1 MNKNSELFIRDL
13 GDGLILRRASKDDAD
28 ALADINSRMHSDDGP
43 DKPHAGIRA
52 WIMDLVT
59 KPHPT
64 LAPSDFTIV
73 EESATGRIVST
84 LCLIPQTWIYEGIEF
99 GVGRPEL
106 VCTLPEFRRRR
117 LVRIQME
124 EVHKWSGERGHLM
137 QIITGIPYFYRQ
149 FGYDMALNFTG
160 RRNGFEPQVPALK
173 EGAGEPFI
181 IREARDDDVDFI
193 LHTYEMS
200 ESRQALSC
208 KRTPE
213 IIRYEIFGQNKKNLN
228 HFQKMV
234 IENLKGERVGFFE
247 HSTDLW
253 LDAATCIYFAV
264 TEGTSWFEV
273 SPSVVR
279 YLWKVGGEYA
289 KRDGGKRGS
298 FGFALGEHHPVYE
311 VLDDKLPAKRN
322 PYAFYVRVPDISAF
336 LERVKP
342 ALEKRLADSVAAGY
356 TGDLRLSFYNSGIHI
371 KFEHGN
377 ITAIETMKIEDDTEI
392 DAYFPDLTFL
402 HLLMGHRS
410 FDELRHAFTD
420 CYPQNNAAR
429 VLLKSLFPK
438 RLSDVYPIN

>member
-1 MNKNSELFIRDL
+1 
-13 GDGLILRRASKDDAD
+13 
-28 ALADINSRMHSDDGP
+28 
-43 DKPHAGIRA
+43 
-52 WIMDLVT
+52 
-59 KPHPT
+59 
-64 LAPSDFTIV
+64 
-73 EESATGRIVST
+73 
-84 LCLIPQTWIYEGIEF
+84 
-99 GVGRPEL
+99 
-106 VCTLPEFRRRR
+106 
-117 LVRIQME
+117 

-193 LHTYEMS
+193 LRTYEMS

-213 IIRYEIFGQNKKNLN
+213 IIRYEIFGQNEKNLN